1 LGTGADFSDVGMIRV
16 GIDAAMSATD
26 VLIDTINTVFVPEP
40 ASFILAGIGLVGIML
55 TRRHRETLRTTIE

>member
-1 LGTGADFSDVGMIRV
+1 MIRV